1 MRGLNIP
8 YSSCAINSR
17 DLKGVARSAEHVS
30 NTWHNFPNRRYLIV
44 SCPPYSLH
52 FFFYYSLNLER
63 IFLTISPAFSQHHEG
78 QKRQHRIIG
87 FVCNVSYCLS
97 PDDECHECFSR
108 HWPGAKHALARVK
121 SLFYKRLRHLG
132 VIYELARECMCVPL
146 QIYNVDLIIA
156 SRDKRSS
163 HLCGLGVRSLLE
175 LLGKINV
182 YTSNITYLVWHIL
195 NIRELNNR

>member
-1 MRGLNIP
+1 MRRLNIP
-8 YSSCAINSR
+8 YSSYAIYSR
-17 DLKGVARSAEHVS
+17 DPKGVARSAEHVS
-30 NTWHNFPNRRYLIV
+30 DTWHSSPCRRYLIV
-44 SCPPYSLH
+44 SCPPDSPH
-52 FFFYYSLNLER
+52 FFFYSLNLER
-63 IFLTISPAFSQHHEG
+63 IFLTISPAFSQHYEG

-87 FVCNVSYCLS
+87 FVCNVSYGLS

-108 HWPGAKHALARVK
+108 HWLPGARHAFARVK
-121 SLFYKRLRHLG
+121 SLLYKRLHHLG

-182 YTSNITYLVWHIL
+182 YTSNITYQI
-195 NIRELNNR
+195 